1 MVYILCLSQTT
12 PQPPGLYLRISFR
25 SEEVNRPK
33 NIRLMS
39 HFVAAGHQSWFAKIF
54 GFEETAGGRLG
65 TFAFVRSQLRIS
77 QTPLNAHVL
86 TTPQGKELWA
96 GRFTQESLS
105 HLRSKLQVSV
115 VLHCVQHAL
124 GSILPASHTC
134 PSRAG
139 GRWRALHF

>member
-1 MVYILCLSQTT
+1 MVYILSLSQTT

-105 HLRSKLQVSV
+105 HLRSKLQVRLTVWCCTQTVTVIFLIST
-115 VLHCVQHAL
+115 CTPSL
-124 GSILPASHTC
+124 GSILPASHT
-134 PSRAG
+134 R
-139 GRWRALHF
+139 

>member
-25 SEEVNRPK
+25 SEEVNHPK

-39 HFVAAGHQSWFAKIF
+39 HFVAAGRQSWFAKIF

>member
-1 MVYILCLSQTT
+1 
-12 PQPPGLYLRISFR
+12 
-25 SEEVNRPK
+25 
-33 NIRLMS
+33 MS
-39 HFVAAGHQSWFAKIF
+39 HFVAAGRQSWFAKIF

-139 GRWRALHF
+139 GRWRALYF